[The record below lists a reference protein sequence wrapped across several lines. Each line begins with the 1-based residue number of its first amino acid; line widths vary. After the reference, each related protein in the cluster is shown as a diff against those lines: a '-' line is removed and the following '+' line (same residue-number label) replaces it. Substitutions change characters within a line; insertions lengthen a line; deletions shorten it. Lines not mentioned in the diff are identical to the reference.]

1 MVIQVRRL
9 SYALGAEV
17 TGVDLREPLEADT
30 VENIRRAWL
39 ENQVLVFPG
48 QDVTPEQQL
57 RFSAYFATLE
67 EYPLVHYRLPGY
79 PEIFLLSNR
88 DSGGRPSETR
98 NAARHWHSDLS
109 FTDKPAMGSILR
121 CIHIPDV
128 GGTTMWANQTMA
140 YDYLSPTFQNLIE
153 PLTAVHELFSKT
165 KDLKNLDQGKVRDMK
180 KANPRVAQPV
190 VRVHDETGRKALYVS
205 VAVTTEIVGMQQ
217 EESDAILEFLF
228 AHQTQPQFTYRHV
241 WRPNDIVMW
250 DNRCTLHQAV
260 ADNDHGQARI
270 MHRTSLV
277 GVPCGQIMPE
287 DAKSAAMAMAM
298 MA

>member
-140 YDYLSPTFQNLIE
+140 YDYLSTTFQNLIE

-287 DAKSAAMAMAM
+287 DAKSAAMAM